1 MQARR
6 KFAKERCLKI
16 SCTAGFG
23 RGRSRTNDIS
33 TSRFPEGK
41 ICFVGKKVYTR
52 RDNIPPNSH
61 RSEKENVLKVSKS

>member
-1 MQARR
+1 MQASR

-33 TSRFPEGK
+33 TSRLPGNFILLK
-41 ICFVGKKVYTR
+41 DTKKRYT
-52 RDNIPPNSH
+52 
-61 RSEKENVLKVSKS
+61 